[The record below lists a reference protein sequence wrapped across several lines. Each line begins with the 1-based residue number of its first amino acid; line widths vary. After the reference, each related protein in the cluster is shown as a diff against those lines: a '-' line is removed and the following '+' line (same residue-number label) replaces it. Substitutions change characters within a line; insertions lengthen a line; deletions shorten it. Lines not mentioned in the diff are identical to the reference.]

1 MKELRV
7 AQYGCGRMSRY
18 LMRYMIEKGA
28 RIVAAFD
35 MNPAVIGMDIGEHMG
50 RKAYGV
56 KISDAKDAGEILKEE
71 KPQVCVVAT
80 VSMLEDIKDA
90 FTVCAKSGVNAIS
103 TCEES
108 LYPWNSNP
116 KGTKELDELAKKYD
130 ITLAGSGYPDM
141 YWGVLIDTLAGSLQR
156 IDKIKGV
163 SSYNVEDYGIALANG
178 HGAGLTTEAFREEIG
193 QYNDLSSDEQKA
205 LVESG
210 AYVPSYMW
218 NQNGWLCQRLGLTL
232 VSQVQQ
238 CFPTTHTED
247 LMNATL
253 GMTVKAGE
261 PTGMSAVVTTE
272 TEEGITLETECIGK
286 VYGPEDFDR
295 NDWSFFGEPDVSI
308 HVDRPAT
315 VELTCA
321 NLVNR
326 IPALI
331 KSAPGYVTTDKLPNN
346 RYVVHKL
353 TDLLE

>member
-1 MKELRV
+1 
-7 AQYGCGRMSRY
+7 
-18 LMRYMIEKGA
+18 
-28 RIVAAFD
+28 
-35 MNPAVIGMDIGEHMG
+35 
-50 RKAYGV
+50 
-56 KISDAKDAGEILKEE
+56 
-71 KPQVCVVAT
+71 
-80 VSMLEDIKDA
+80 
-90 FTVCAKSGVNAIS
+90 
-103 TCEES
+103 
-108 LYPWNSNP
+108 
-116 KGTKELDELAKKYD
+116 
-130 ITLAGSGYPDM
+130 M

-247 LMNATL
+247 FMSATL